1 MSQQNDSVGV
11 GGPVSS
17 DLSREDEIVAVAAHC
32 FERFGVQRTRIE
44 DVADAVGI
52 SRAYF
57 YQYFKNREAL
67 VDAVLARQLRRIV
80 DDIGPAIWNAKSF
93 GEALTEGA
101 VKIVRACR
109 QNDVFMDIL
118 RRTGDAKIS
127 QLSFRTA
134 GFEAEIEFR
143 LWQPILNTARQ
154 RGEIRPDL
162 NDDEEILGWLR
173 SILLLLLL
181 KNEISSDEVRRIFRR
196 LVVPGLIAH

>member
-1 MSQQNDSVGV
+1 VGD
-11 GGPVSS
+11 PVTSE
-17 DLSREDEIVAVAAHC
+17 LSREDEIIAVAAHC

-57 YQYFKNREAL
+57 YQFFKNREAL

-80 DDIGPAIWNAKSF
+80 EDTGPAIWNAKTLS
-93 GEALTEGA
+93 EALTEGA
-101 VKIVRACR
+101 VKVVRACR

-118 RRTGDAKIS
+118 RRTGDGKIS

-134 GFEAEIEFR
+134 GFEAEIELR
-143 LWQPILNTARQ
+143 LWQPVLNAARQ

-173 SILLLLLL
+173 SILLLLVL
-181 KNEISSDEVRRIFRR
+181 KEQISSDEVRSIFRR
-196 LVVPGLIAH
+196 LVVPGLVAH